1 MPSSHGKSAVI
12 GGCKSLLLCCPLLV
26 FFTLALLL
34 PIGIWT
40 NYCPSSS
47 SSSLRLFLS
56 SLYYSSSLDNE
67 SRSELES
74 RNDSNSP
81 TNLSHLVFGLLGS
94 EKAWHHRRAYVESWW
109 RPNATVGFLQL
120 DKPPGAELLPW
131 PPSSPPY
138 RVSDNVSRVVEE
150 TNHVN
155 PRVARMVHGI
165 METVR
170 DAPQRATG
178 TLRWV
183 VMGDDDTIFLV
194 DNLVDVL
201 AQYDHTKYYYLGGH
215 SEFIHANNYFS
226 FKQAFGGGGI
236 VLSFPLAMAMA
247 DGIMDCLKRYSHL
260 NSADKTTGYCIADL
274 GVNLSPHQGFHQIDM
289 HGDISGFLSY
299 HPNAPLISLHH
310 FDMVNPIFPSMNRA
324 ESARHFMAAANSDQ
338 PRMLQQLLCFHR
350 PRNWSFSVAWGYSAN
365 IYEKIMPRSYL
376 QNPIETFQTWGPS
389 PRPPNW
395 IFDVRKRTTT
405 DPCLVPHAFFLESVE
420 EVTARDEIVATYR
433 RSWRRGL
440 PACFAGDGDQS
451 ADRISKIVVYS
462 PVTKPAK
469 IGRSECCDVTIDSVD
484 SESAV
489 IKTRRCM
496 ADDIIA

>member
-26 FFTLALLL
+26 FLTLALLF

-47 SSSLRLFLS
+47 SSSLRFLLS
-56 SLYYSSSLDNE
+56 SLYSSSSLDNE
-67 SRSELES
+67 SRSKLES
-74 RNDSNSP
+74 SDDSNPP
-81 TNLSHLVFGLLGS
+81 TNLSHLVFGILGS
-94 EKAWHHRRAYVESWW
+94 EKAWHHRKPYVESWW
-109 RPNATVGFLQL
+109 RPNATLGFLLL
-120 DKPPGAELLPW
+120 DKPPEGELVPW
-131 PPSSPPY
+131 SPASPPY
-138 RVSDNVSRVVEE
+138 RVSDNISRVLEE
-150 TNHVN
+150 TKHVDS
-155 PRVARMVHGI
+155 RVARMVHGI

-170 DAPQRATG
+170 DAPQRARG
-178 TLRWV
+178 TLPRWV
-183 VMGDDDTIFLV
+183 IMGDDDSIFLV
-194 DNLVDVL
+194 DNLVDLL
-201 AQYDHTKYYYLGGH
+201 AQYDHTKYYYIGGH
-215 SEFIHANNYFS
+215 SEFIPANYHFS
-226 FKQAFGGGGI
+226 FKNAFGGAGI

-247 DGIMDCLKRYSHL
+247 DGIMDCLKRYSYLHSSD
-260 NSADKTTGYCIADL
+260 NTTAFCIADL
-274 GVNLSPHQGFHQIDM
+274 GVNLTPHQGFHQIDM

-338 PRMLQQLLCFHR
+338 PRMLQQLICFHR

-376 QNPIETFQTWGPS
+376 QNPIETFQTWYPN
-389 PRPPNW
+389 PRQPNW
-395 IFDVRKRTTT
+395 IFDVRKRPTT
-405 DPCLVPHAFFLESVE
+405 DPCLVPHAFFLESS
-420 EVTARDEIVATYR
+420 VTGRDEIVTTYR

-440 PACFAGDGDQS
+440 PSCFADQS

-462 PVTKPAK
+462 PVTKLAK

-484 SESAV
+484 SENAV

-496 ADDIIA
+496 ADEIIA

>member
-12 GGCKSLLLCCPLLV
+12 GGYKGLLLCFPILV
-26 FFTLALLL
+26 FLTLVLLL
-34 PIGIWT
+34 QIGIWT
-40 NYCPSSS
+40 SPSSS
-47 SSSLRLFLS
+47 SSSLRLMFS
-56 SLYYSSSLDNE
+56 SSSSSSLNE
-67 SRSELES
+67 
-74 RNDSNSP
+74 SP

-94 EKAWHHRRAYVESWW
+94 EKAWHHRKAYIESWW
-109 RPNATVGFLQL
+109 RPNATVGFLLL
-120 DKPPGAELLPW
+120 DKSPREELLPW
-131 PPSSPPY
+131 PASSPPY

-155 PRVARMVHGI
+155 PRVAWMVHGI

-170 DAPQRATG
+170 DAPQRVTG

-215 SEFIHANNYFS
+215 SEFIPANYYFS
-226 FKQAFGGGGI
+226 FKQAFGGAGI
-236 VLSFPLAMAMA
+236 VLSFPLALAMA

-260 NSADKTTGYCIADL
+260 NSADKTTSYCIADL
-274 GVNLSPHQGFHQIDM
+274 GVHLSPHQGFHQIDM

-299 HPNAPLISLHH
+299 LPNSPLISLHH
-310 FDMVNPIFPSMNRA
+310 LDEVTPIFPSMNRP

-338 PRMLQQLLCFHR
+338 PRMLQQLVCFHR
-350 PRNWSFSVAWGYSAN
+350 PRNWSFSVAWGCSAD
-365 IYEKIMPRSYL
+365 IYEDILPRSYL
-376 QNPIETFQTWGPS
+376 NNPIETFQTWGPT
-389 PRPPNW
+389 PWPPHW
-395 IFDVRKRTTT
+395 IFDVRKYTTT
-405 DPCLVPHAFFLESVE
+405 DPCLVPHTFFLESVE
-420 EVTARDEIVATYR
+420 EEGDEIVTTYR
-433 RSWRRGL
+433 RAWQRGL

-469 IGRSECCDVTIDSVD
+469 MGRSECCDVTIDSVE

-496 ADDIIA
+496 ADDVIA

>member
-1 MPSSHGKSAVI
+1 M
-12 GGCKSLLLCCPLLV
+12 
-26 FFTLALLL
+26 
-34 PIGIWT
+34 
-40 NYCPSSS
+40 
-47 SSSLRLFLS
+47 
-56 SLYYSSSLDNE
+56 D
-67 SRSELES
+67 
-74 RNDSNSP
+74 DSP

-94 EKAWHHRRAYVESWW
+94 EKAWHHRKAYVESWW
-109 RPNATVGFLQL
+109 RPNATVGFLLL
-120 DKPPGAELLPW
+120 DKSPGEELLPW

-170 DAPQRATG
+170 DAPQRVMG
-178 TLRWV
+178 TPLRWV
-183 VMGDDDTIFLV
+183 VMGDDDSIFM
-194 DNLVDVL
+194 
-201 AQYDHTKYYYLGGH
+201 
-215 SEFIHANNYFS
+215 
-226 FKQAFGGGGI
+226 AFGGAGI
-236 VLSFPLAMAMA
+236 VLSFPLALAMA
-247 DGIMDCLKRYSHL
+247 DGIIDCLKRYSHL

-310 FDMVNPIFPSMNRA
+310 FDMVTPIFPSMTRP

-338 PRMLQQLLCFHR
+338 PRMLQQLVCFHR
-350 PRNWSFSVAWGYSAN
+350 PKNWSFSVAWGYSAN
-365 IYEKIMPRSYL
+365 IYENILPRSYL
-376 QNPIETFQTWGPS
+376 QKPIETFRTWGPS
-389 PRPPNW
+389 PRPPHW

-420 EVTARDEIVATYR
+420 EGTAKDVIVTTYR

-462 PVTKPAK
+462 PMTKPAK
-469 IGRSECCDVTIDSVD
+469 IGRSECCDVATDSVE

-496 ADDIIA
+496 PDDIIA

>member
-12 GGCKSLLLCCPLLV
+12 RGCKALLLCCPILV
-26 FFTLALLL
+26 FLIVVLLL
-34 PIGIWT
+34 PIGIW
-40 NYCPSSS
+40 NCPSSFSS
-47 SSSLRLFLS
+47 SSSL
-56 SLYYSSSLDNE
+56 DE
-67 SRSELES
+67 SRLGLES
-74 RNDSNSP
+74 SDMDDSP

-94 EKAWHHRRAYVESWW
+94 EKAWHHRKAYVESWW
-109 RPNATVGFLQL
+109 RPNATVGFLLL
-120 DKPPGAELLPW
+120 DKSPGEELLPW
-131 PPSSPPY
+131 PASSPPY
-138 RVSDNVSRVVEE
+138 QVSDNVSRVVEE

-170 DAPQRATG
+170 DAPQRVTG
-178 TLRWV
+178 TPLRWV
-183 VMGDDDTIFLV
+183 VMGDDDSIFMV

-215 SEFIHANNYFS
+215 SEFIPANYHFS
-226 FKQAFGGGGI
+226 FKQAFGGAGI

-289 HGDISGFLSY
+289 QGDISGFLSS

-310 FDMVNPIFPSMNRA
+310 FDKVTPIFPSMTRP
-324 ESARHFMAAANSDQ
+324 ESARHFMVAANSNQ

-365 IYEKIMPRSYL
+365 IYETILPRSYL
-376 QNPIETFQTWGPS
+376 QKPIETFRTWGPS
-389 PRPPNW
+389 PGPPHW

-405 DPCLVPHAFFLESVE
+405 DPCLVPHAFFLEEVSV
-420 EVTARDEIVATYR
+420 ARDNDEIVTTYR

-440 PACFAGDGDQS
+440 PACFASEGDQS

-469 IGRSECCDVTIDSVD
+469 VGRSECCNVTIDSVD